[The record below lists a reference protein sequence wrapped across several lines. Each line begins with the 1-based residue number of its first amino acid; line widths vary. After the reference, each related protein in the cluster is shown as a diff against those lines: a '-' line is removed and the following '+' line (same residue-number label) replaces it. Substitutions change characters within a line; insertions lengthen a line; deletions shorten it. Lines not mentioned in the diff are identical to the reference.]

1 MFACHWL
8 WQINKKPR
16 TAGRKKN
23 FQLGKKCFPLFLKK
37 TDKTFLIK
45 LFLKKTDKTFLK
57 KLFLKKTDKTFLIK
71 LFLGMSQ
78 RNETNE
84 EGKEVRNIHF
94 RRRLNI

>member
-1 MFACHWL
+1 M
-8 WQINKKPR
+8 K
-16 TAGRKKN
+16 KKN

-37 TDKTFLIK
+37 TEKTFLI
-45 LFLKKTDKTFLK
+45 

-84 EGKEVRNIHF
+84 GERS
-94 RRRLNI
+94 